1 MWQSH
6 KMPIQQFIQ
15 RIVQTER
22 KCWANGQYSRRDTI
36 EVIDVRFCIRNQD
49 LEDKMR
55 NIFGEIGVNI
65 NECDI
70 QASYR
75 LIDLSV
81 GRTAQTF
88 LTHFW
93 PMFPM
98 YKVVNIGHNFVKLKK
113 NLKHLDPSK
122 LSFSEGTKIFINAS
136 LYPCYRDFW
145 NKIKKF
151 RRN

>member
-1 MWQSH
+1 
-6 KMPIQQFIQ
+6 
-15 RIVQTER
+15 
-22 KCWANGQYSRRDTI
+22 
-36 EVIDVRFCIRNQD
+36 
-49 LEDKMR
+49 MR
-55 NIFGEIGVNI
+55 NIFGEI
-65 NECDI
+65 DI
-70 QASYR
+70 QASHR